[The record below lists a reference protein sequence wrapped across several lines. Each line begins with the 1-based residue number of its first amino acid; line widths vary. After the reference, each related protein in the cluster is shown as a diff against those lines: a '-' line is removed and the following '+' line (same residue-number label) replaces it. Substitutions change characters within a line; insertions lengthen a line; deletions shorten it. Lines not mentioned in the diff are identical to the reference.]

1 MGARKRALSET
12 ASVVPDGTRF
22 LPARKPSVETLGYSR
37 LSLRDSLAAVFPF
50 GPNGHGVQQYELWVM
65 TSPGEGEKC
74 AAMRRAR
81 TAVFPRCPGP

>member
-1 MGARKRALSET
+1 MGPLFFQR
-12 ASVVPDGTRF
+12 
-22 LPARKPSVETLGYSR
+22 LPSLKAAGQEFWGYSR
-37 LSLRDSLAAVFPF
+37 LSLRDSLAAVVPF

-81 TAVFPRCPGP
+81 T